1 MIFDYTDPIGAIQ
14 TIVSIIILV
23 EIIQFMDKDDW
34 SAHIQERA
42 AFYSGIFGKVGGFL
56 KSAFEGFQIIFS
68 RIFSRKEKESAFEGF
83 QIIFSRIFSRKEKD
97 QKEDHE
103 HDPKWTR
110 KEYFEHIHEKHPDI
124 WEQFLEEGEGAIWKN
139 YKEDGGIEG

>member
-1 MIFDYTDPIGAIQ
+1 MIFDYTDPVGAIQ
-14 TIVSIIILV
+14 TVVSIIILV

-34 SAHIQERA
+34 SAHIQERV

-68 RIFSRKEKESAFEGF
+68 
-83 QIIFSRIFSRKEKD
+83 QIFSRKEKD
-97 QKEDHE
+97 QEEDHE